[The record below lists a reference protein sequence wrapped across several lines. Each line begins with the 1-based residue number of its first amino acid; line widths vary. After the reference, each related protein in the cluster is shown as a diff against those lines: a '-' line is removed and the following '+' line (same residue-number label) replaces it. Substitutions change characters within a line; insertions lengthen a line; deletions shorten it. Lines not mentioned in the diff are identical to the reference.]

1 MGKTNRTLEQNIKQ
15 ASKDIYAYARELQK
29 LKGEIEK
36 TKEKLT
42 EQCGF
47 CGVDVN
53 AFLSMNLSQ
62 IQVACEGIAS
72 LHQKRKLIET
82 ALEYCRLMKRVS
94 ELETE
99 VKSFQEKLHPMT
111 TAAREQVVEKY
122 GETAALLVEAVAEAT
137 KPLTC
142 DDVVAQFEGGQA

>member
-1 MGKTNRTLEQNIKQ
+1 MAKKNTTLEQNIKQ
-15 ASKDIYAYARELQK
+15 ASKDIYAYAKELQG
-29 LKGEIEK
+29 LKGDIEK
-36 TKEKLT
+36 TREKLT

-72 LHQKRKLIET
+72 LHQKRKLIKT
-82 ALEYCRLMKRVS
+82 ALEYCQLMRRVS
-94 ELETE
+94 GLEAE
-99 VKSFQEKLHPMT
+99 VKSFQEKLQPMS

-137 KPLTC
+137 RPLTT
-142 DDVVAQFEGGQA
+142 DDIVTQFEGGQA